1 MSEVATV
8 EVQQE
13 QQQQAPVFTKTTFSA
28 APAVVEI
35 QEQVPPA
42 TEVGQETPATEAAP
56 AETVV
61 VEENVASF
69 SMPSFGNDTETTET
83 IVTEADPKANTVSWK
98 EAIKT
103 ADRKELLKEVGLD
116 DFDIEFI
123 EYRKQGN
130 DPYKYL
136 EAKAFDWTKVSD
148 VDVVKNEY
156 QKQYPNLN
164 AEQIERLINNEFK
177 QHDNADEQEREDGA
191 IMLQAKAYN
200 LRQQRIEEQKKF
212 QIPTVTTQQEANT
225 LQASLEQKQIEE
237 QQRQQ
242 YDAYMKFVNEHPS
255 TKSLLEGKRVTV
267 NLGEGVNPF
276 NFNVDNP
283 EMLQSVAFGKNWV
296 RAIAENPGEPDESKL
311 IPDVAKLQKIALV
324 ALNPNY
330 EKDIFNYGKS
340 MGLKAIV
347 EEGQNARRPHGQS
360 PTVVPQTPKEAWGSA
375 KSTTFGGN

>member
-13 QQQQAPVFTKTTFSA
+13 QQQAPVFTKTTFSA
-28 APAVVEI
+28 APAVVEV
-35 QEQVPPA
+35 QEQAPPT
-42 TEVGQETPATEAAP
+42 TEVTQEAPTTEAAP
-56 AETVV
+56 AEVAV

-69 SMPSFGNDTETTET
+69 SMPSFGSSTETTET
-83 IVTEADPKANTVSWK
+83 IVTEAEPKNTTVSWK

-103 ADRKELLKEVGLD
+103 ADRKELLKEAGLD

-136 EAKAFDWTKVSD
+136 EAKAFDWNKVSD

-225 LQASLEQKQIEE
+225 LQENLEQKQIEE

-255 TKSLLEGKRVTV
+255 TKSLLEAKRVSV
-267 NLGEGVNPF
+267 NLGEGVSPF

-283 EMLQSVAFGKNWV
+283 EMLHSVAFGKNWV

-347 EEGQNARRPHGQS
+347 EEGQNARRPNGQS
-360 PTVVPQTPKEAWGSA
+360 PTVTTQTPKDAWGSA